1 MRTVDSDIVVL
12 AIAFYE
18 QLGLSELWI
27 GFGSGKSYR
36 DIPVHSI
43 HAQLGPS
50 KSLALP
56 LCQALTGC
64 DATSQLLGCG
74 KKTAWTAWN
83 CIPALTDT
91 MITLTEAP

>member
-1 MRTVDSDIVVL
+1 VRIVDSDIVVL

-18 QLGLSELWI
+18 QLGLSKLWI
-27 GFGSGKSYR
+27 GFGSGTNYR

-43 HAQLGPS
+43 HAQHVPS
-50 KSLALP
+50 KSLVLP
-56 LCQALTGC
+56 LFRALTGC
-64 DATSQLLGCG
+64 DTTSQLLGCG

-83 CIPALTDT
+83 SIPALTDI